1 MVAHSIG
8 ARSALVACAPKYG
21 SDMDDP
27 ASQSEMANRQLQRRD
42 YASFLR
48 RLAAYVVD
56 SIILIFVSAIPE
68 RVLGDIWNWFAVLI
82 GIGYAIGFIAIGA
95 TPGMRILQH
104 PCHRRA
110 ARPARAGTLGDALAH
125 SGPDDARS
133 PDSQSSCRSERSSLE
148 LSSPLG
154 FLMVLAMIVGSLDC
168 LWILWS
174 DRRQALHDIVADT
187 MVVPDWV
194 IAPEVP
200 NFGT

>member
-68 RVLGDIWNWFAVLI
+68 RMLGDIWNWFAVLI

-95 TPGMRILQH
+95 TPGMRILH
-104 PCHRRA
+104 IHVIDERRGLPGLERSA
-110 ARPARAGTLGDALAH
+110 MRWLIPGLTTLVLQLAVIL
-125 SGPDDARS
+125 PN
-133 PDSQSSCRSERSSLE
+133 ERSSLE